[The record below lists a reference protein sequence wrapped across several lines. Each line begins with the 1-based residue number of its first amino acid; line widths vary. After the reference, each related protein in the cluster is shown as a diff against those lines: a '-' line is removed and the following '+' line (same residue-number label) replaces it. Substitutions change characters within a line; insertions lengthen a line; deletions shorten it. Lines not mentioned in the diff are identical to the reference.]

1 MDSNYSYEWQML
13 PLPYL
18 DMTLDLRTI
27 KSRVAL
33 LESHVGEELWD
44 AAKIFCAHLCYTYK
58 HDVSDQSIENDSFLH
73 VNARNLKGKTVLELG
88 SGVAPLGMCAVALG
102 AKHVIC
108 TDYDVNVLENLEF
121 NLLHNRERLM
131 AATNKDDKDFE
142 DVLHHS
148 KLDWQWFAS
157 DDVQSAEWL
166 ESRNVNSSGLN
177 INVNERNE
185 TPMVALEPDIL
196 IGSALVYSVEG
207 ALYLADT
214 LKHFLVDGVTSECWI
229 LQMPSRPGFDRF
241 LLRLEK
247 WGLIYESYEIDEQV
261 WGLAH
266 RHMKNIA
273 SSIDDFRIYVIKKR
287 KEP

>member
-1 MDSNYSYEWQML
+1 MKSNYSYEWQIL

-27 KSRVAL
+27 KSRIAL

-58 HDVSDQSIENDSFLH
+58 HDISDQSKGNDSFLH
-73 VNARNLKGKTVLELG
+73 VNARNMKGKKVLELG
-88 SGVAPLGMCAVALG
+88 SGVAPLGMCAVVLG

-108 TDYDVNVLENLEF
+108 TDYDVNVLGNLEF
-121 NLLHNRERLM
+121 NRERLM
-131 AATNKDDKDFE
+131 VATNKDDKDFE
-142 DVLHHS
+142 GILQHS

-166 ESRNVNSSGLN
+166 DSRNINSSGFNTN
-177 INVNERNE
+177 IHEIIE
-185 TPMVALEPDIL
+185 TPTVALEPDIL

-207 ALYLADT
+207 ALFLADT
-214 LKHFLVDGVTSECWI
+214 LKHFLIDGKTSECWI

-241 LLRLEK
+241 LLRLER
-247 WGLIYESYEIDEQV
+247 WGLIYESYEIDDQV

-273 SSIDDFRIYVIKKR
+273 SSIDDFRIYVIR
-287 KEP
+287 KNS